1 MNKSNRAAYE
11 PIPISSAK
19 QHVLVTGAAGDIGSA
34 IVAHF
39 VGAGA
44 TVTAVDIKSEKD
56 ILSRYTPEQHGSIN
70 AVCLDLCDPK
80 ALNTLIETGAPLDCV
95 IGNAGVGGTAPF
107 IHIDATLW
115 QHTLDV
121 NLTANFNLGQA
132 VARHFI
138 NHKTAGRI
146 VFTGS
151 WVGSIP
157 WPEITAYTVS
167 KAGLEMLAKQ
177 MARELAV
184 HGIRVNVVASGIVRA
199 GLAGE
204 LLKTDP
210 VYAKRAGRVVPL
222 GEFQTADQVADV
234 VGFLCSPAGDY
245 ITGTVLL
252 ADGGCPRVAIR
263 GMMTPVCP

>member
-1 MNKSNRAAYE
+1 MSKS
-11 PIPISSAK
+11 

-34 IVAHF
+34 IVEHF
-39 VGAGA
+39 LRDGA
-44 TVTAVDIKSEKD
+44 TVTAIDIKSEGE
-56 ILSRYTPEQHGSIN
+56 ILKRYSPADHGRIK
-70 AVCLDLCDPK
+70 AVCLDLCDQSAVN
-80 ALNTLIETGAPLDCV
+80 ALIHSGDPLDCV
-95 IGNAGVGGTAPF
+95 IGNAGVGGTAAF
-107 IHIDATLW
+107 VDIDATFW

-132 VARHFI
+132 AARHFI
-138 NHKTAGRI
+138 EHKTPGRI

-151 WVGSIP
+151 WVGSVP

-184 HGIRVNVVASGIVRA
+184 HGIRVNVVAPGIVRA

-210 VYAKRAGRVVPL
+210 VYTKRAGKVVPL
-222 GEFQTADQVADV
+222 GEFQTASQVADV
-234 VGFLCSPAGDY
+234 VGFLCSAAGEY

-252 ADGGCPRVAIR
+252 ADGGCSLFQFDSDI
-263 GMMTPVCP
+263 TSK

>member
-1 MNKSNRAAYE
+1 MNLRQPQNF
-11 PIPISSAK
+11 
-19 QHVLVTGAAGDIGSA
+19 LVTGAAGDIGSA
-34 IVAHF
+34 IVTHF

-44 TVTAVDIKSEKD
+44 TVTAVDIKSETE
-56 ILSRYTPEQHGSIN
+56 ILSRYTQEQHSSIK
-70 AVCLDLCDPK
+70 AVCLDLCDQK
-80 ALNTLIETGAPLDCV
+80 SVSSLINTGAPLTGV
-95 IGNAGVGGTAPF
+95 IGNAGVGGTSAF
-107 IHIDATLW
+107 VDIDASFW

-121 NLTANFNLGQA
+121 NLTGNFNLGQA
-132 VARHFI
+132 AARHFI
-138 NHKTAGRI
+138 EHKTAGRI

-184 HGIRVNVVASGIVRA
+184 HGIRVNVVAPGIVRA

-222 GEFQTADQVADV
+222 GQFQTADQVADV

-252 ADGGCPRVAIR
+252 ADGGCSLFQFDSDIDANGIEEI
-263 GMMTPVCP
+263 